1 MWQHQSPGYSNTK
14 TAVLS
19 IVRFTVGL
27 HEVGSGMWCGLGEE
41 HSTVDWRCS
50 EVFKKLLVEMSLD
63 GGDPLLLCGFL
74 AKGSA
79 KWFEE
84 EGWLVHL

>member
-1 MWQHQSPGYSNTK
+1 MCVM
-14 TAVLS
+14 A
-19 IVRFTVGL
+19 
-27 HEVGSGMWCGLGEE
+27 CEE
-41 HSTVDWRCS
+41 HSTVNRCGS
-50 EVFKKLLVEMSLD
+50 EAFKKLLVDVSLD
-63 GGDPLLLCGFL
+63 CGDSLRLCGFL